1 MMPRLNASVSLP
13 DTVAAP
19 GYTPADHG
27 TGIVHLGLGAFFRA
41 HQAVYTDDALAR
53 SGGDWRI
60 LGVSLRSTAPAE
72 ELAPQDGL
80 YTLIERGDG
89 TPKARIIGAISG
101 AVSGAT
107 EIEAIRAALA
117 APKTRIV
124 TLTVTEKGYGIDRAR
139 GGADESHPA
148 VAEDLASPEAPHGVL
163 GLLVQALKL
172 RRAAGTAPFTV
183 LCCDNLPENG
193 TMLRA
198 GVVDF
203 ANRCDPE
210 LADWIAAEVAF
221 PSCMVDRITPART
234 ETTLADAA
242 RLTGHDDAAAI
253 ETEPFTQWVIED
265 RFPAGRPD
273 WEAGGALFVEDV
285 APYEQMKLRML
296 NGAHSMLAYSGF
308 LAGHRYVRDTVADD
322 DLRRLIQRQFS
333 AAAATLEP
341 LPGIDF
347 DSYAQQLLERFAN
360 PSIAHETYQIAMDGT
375 QKLPQRILQPAL
387 SALQSGQNVRPFAFA
402 TAAWMRYSLG
412 RTDDGETYA
421 LRDPLEAEIAER
433 LANAQTSESIFSA
446 LAALR
451 GLFPETLM
459 SAPEWR
465 GEVIGA
471 LSSMLEIGVSAAIRA
486 EAASELP

>member
-1 MMPRLNASVSLP
+1 MPRLNASVSLP

-19 GYTPADHG
+19 GFTPSEHG

-53 SGGDWRI
+53 SGGNWRI
-60 LGVSLRSTAPAE
+60 LGVSLRSTAPAD

-80 YTLIERGDG
+80 YTLIERGAG
-89 TPKARIIGAISG
+89 EPKARIIGAISR

-107 EIEAIRAALA
+107 DIEEVRSALA
-117 APKTRIV
+117 APATRVV
-124 TLTVTEKGYGIDRAR
+124 TLTVTEKGYGIDRAK

-148 VAEDLASPEAPHGVL
+148 VIADLTTPEAPQGVL

-172 RRAAGTAPFTV
+172 RRAAGVAPFTV

-193 TMLRA
+193 TMLRS

-203 ANRCDPE
+203 ANRLDAD
-210 LADWIAAEVAF
+210 LADWIASEVAF

-265 RFPAGRPD
+265 RFPSGRPD
-273 WEAGGALFVEDV
+273 WEVGGALFVEDV

-308 LAGHRYVRDTVADD
+308 LAGHRYVRDTVADT
-322 DLRRLIQRQFS
+322 DLRRLIERHFSS
-333 AAAATLEP
+333 AAMTLDP

-347 DSYAQQLLERFAN
+347 DAYAQELLERFAN

-387 SALQSGQNVRPFAFA
+387 AALQSGQNVRPFAFA

-412 RTDDGETYA
+412 RTDDGERYA
-421 LRDPLEAEIAER
+421 LRDPMEVEISER
-433 LANAQTSESIFSA
+433 LANAQTGDSIFSA

-451 GLFPETLM
+451 GVFPETLM
-459 SAPEWR
+459 AAPEWR

-471 LSSMLEIGVSAAIRA
+471 LTSMLEVGVASAIAA